1 MSKQIKTD
9 IEVAYKKRNKVT
21 VFWRGILVFPV
32 SVFIG
37 AFAVN
42 SNSGFAAGFIV
53 IPALLALV
61 VREVYPSYLL
71 TFNHALL
78 ELQTRVV
85 AYALL
90 LTDDYPSIERNKDI
104 AVIFPDIKGGKT
116 LNRWLPLVKWFL
128 AIPLI
133 IVGLI
138 YSIIALGM
146 TFIAWIMTW
155 STGNYPKWAGKFVLS
170 TLRYWNRVNGYA
182 FLLVSDK
189 YPSFAL

>member
-1 MSKQIKTD
+1 
-9 IEVAYKKRNKVT
+9 
-21 VFWRGILVFPV
+21 
-32 SVFIG
+32 
-37 AFAVN
+37 
-42 SNSGFAAGFIV
+42 
-53 IPALLALV
+53 

-133 IVGLI
+133 FVGLI

-155 STGNYPKWAGKFVLS
+155 STVTIQSGQENSFSQPCDIGIVS
-170 TLRYWNRVNGYA
+170 MVMP

>member
-9 IEVAYKKRNKVT
+9 VEITYKKRNKTT

-32 SVFIG
+32 AVFIG
-37 AFAVN
+37 SFAVN
-42 SNSGFAAGFIV
+42 ANWAWASGFIIV
-53 IPALLALV
+53 PALLSLV
-61 VREVYPSYLL
+61 FREVYPSYLL

-78 ELQTRVV
+78 ELQTRVI

-90 LTDDYPSIERNKDI
+90 LTDDYPSIEGNKDI

-133 IVGLI
+133 VVGLI

-146 TFIAWIMTW
+146 TFIAWIMTF
-155 STGNYPKWAGKFVLS
+155 STGNYPKWAGKFVLR
-170 TLRYWNRVNGYA
+170 TMRFWNRVNGYA

-189 YPSFAL
+189 YPSFSL

>member
-1 MSKQIKTD
+1 MSRQIKTD
-9 IEVAYKKRNKVT
+9 IEITYKKRNKTT

-32 SVFIG
+32 AVFVG

-42 SNSGFAAGFIV
+42 SSWDWAAGFV
-53 IPALLALV
+53 ILPAFLSLIF
-61 VREVYPSYLL
+61 REVYPSYLL

-78 ELQTRVV
+78 ELQTRVI

-90 LTDDYPSIERNKDI
+90 LTDDYPSIERNKNI

-116 LNRWLPLVKWFL
+116 LNRWLPLIKWFL

-133 IVGLI
+133 VVGLF
-138 YSIIALGM
+138 YTIIALGM
-146 TFIAWIMTW
+146 TFIAWIVTF
-155 STGNYPKWAGKFVLS
+155 STGNYPKWAGKFVFG
-170 TLRYWNRVNGYA
+170 TIRFWNRVNGYA

-189 YPSFAL
+189 YPSFSL

>member
-9 IEVAYKKRNKVT
+9 VEITYKKRNKTT

-32 SVFIG
+32 AVFIG
-37 AFAVN
+37 SFAVN
-42 SNSGFAAGFIV
+42 ANWAWASGFIV
-53 IPALLALV
+53 VPALLSLV
-61 VREVYPSYLL
+61 FREVYPSYLL

-78 ELQTRVV
+78 ELQTRVI

-128 AIPLI
+128 SIPLI
-133 IVGLI
+133 VVGLI

-155 STGNYPKWAGKFVLS
+155 STGNYPKWAGKFVLN
-170 TLRYWNRVNGYA
+170 TMRFWNRVNGYA

>member
-9 IEVAYKKRNKVT
+9 VEVAYKKRNKTT
-21 VFWRGILVFPV
+21 VFWRGILIFPV
-32 SVFIG
+32 AIFISS
-37 AFAVN
+37 FAIN
-42 SNSGFAAGFIV
+42 SNSGFAAGFLV
-53 IPALLALV
+53 IPALLALLF
-61 VREVYPSYLL
+61 REVYPSYLL

-104 AVIFPDIKGGKT
+104 EVIFPDVKGGKT

-133 IVGLI
+133 VVGLI
-138 YSIIALGM
+138 YSVIALGM

-155 STGNYPKWAGKFVLS
+155 STGNYPKWAGKFVFG
-170 TLRYWNRVNGYA
+170 TMRYWNRVNGYA

-189 YPSFAL
+189 YPSFSL

>member
-1 MSKQIKTD
+1 MSRQIKTD
-9 IEVAYKKRNKVT
+9 IEIAYKNRNKTT

-32 SVFIG
+32 AVFVG

-42 SNSGFAAGFIV
+42 SNWDWAAGFV
-53 IPALLALV
+53 ILPALLSLV
-61 VREVYPSYLL
+61 IREVYPSYLL

-78 ELQTRVV
+78 ELQTRVI

-90 LTDDYPSIERNKDI
+90 LTDDYPSIERNKNI

-116 LNRWLPLVKWFL
+116 LNRWLPLIKWFL

-133 IVGLI
+133 VVGVI
-138 YSIIALGM
+138 YTLIALVM
-146 TFIAWIMTW
+146 TLIAWIVTF
-155 STGNYPKWAGKFVLS
+155 STGNYPKWAGKFVFG
-170 TLRYWNRVNGYA
+170 TLRFWNRVNGYA

-189 YPSFAL
+189 YPSFSL

>member
-1 MSKQIKTD
+1 MSKQVKTD
-9 IEVAYKKRNKVT
+9 IEVAYKKRNKAT

-32 SVFIG
+32 AIFIG

-42 SNSGFAAGFIV
+42 SNSGFLAGFIV

-155 STGNYPKWAGKFVLS
+155 STGN
-170 TLRYWNRVNGYA
+170 
-182 FLLVSDK
+182 
-189 YPSFAL
+189 

>member
-9 IEVAYKKRNKVT
+9 VEVAYKKRNKTT
-21 VFWRGILVFPV
+21 VFWRGILIFPV
-32 SVFIG
+32 AVFISS
-37 AFAVN
+37 FAIN
-42 SNSGFAAGFIV
+42 SNSGFAAGFLV
-53 IPALLALV
+53 IPALLALLF
-61 VREVYPSYLL
+61 REVYPSYLL

-104 AVIFPDIKGGKT
+104 EVIFPDVKGGKT

-133 IVGLI
+133 VVGLI
-138 YSIIALGM
+138 YSVIALGM

-155 STGNYPKWAGKFVLS
+155 STGNYPKWAGKFVLE
-170 TLRYWNRVNGYA
+170 TMRYWNRVNGYA

-189 YPSFAL
+189 YPSFSL

>member
-9 IEVAYKKRNKVT
+9 VEITYKKRNKTT

-32 SVFIG
+32 AVFIG
-37 AFAVN
+37 SFAVN
-42 SNSGFAAGFIV
+42 ANWAWASGFIIV
-53 IPALLALV
+53 PALLSLV
-61 VREVYPSYLL
+61 FREVYPSYLL

-78 ELQTRVV
+78 ELQTRVI

-90 LTDDYPSIERNKDI
+90 LTDDYPSIEGNKDI

-133 IVGLI
+133 VVGLI

-146 TFIAWIMTW
+146 TFVAWIMTF
-155 STGNYPKWAGKFVLS
+155 STGNYPKWAGKFVLR
-170 TLRYWNRVNGYA
+170 TMRFWNRVNGYA

-189 YPSFAL
+189 YPSFSL